1 MGDIPRRLFS
11 GSKIRLKKGGQ
22 ARLNFFWIVPPG
34 PSNRNS
40 PLSMKKTE
48 KMHSGSIQALTSLE
62 NLVGQVI
69 RTVEEHG
76 SDMYRQSDNFTN
88 AHWETKWDF
97 PGSLLFSMTTLSFI
111 GKNMVST

>member
-1 MGDIPRRLFS
+1 MPQLLQDPLR
-11 GSKIRLKKGGQ
+11 K
-22 ARLNFFWIVPPG
+22 PG
-34 PSNRNS
+34 KHFKNLITT
-40 PLSMKKTE
+40 PLIIKKTE
-48 KMHSGSIQALTSLE
+48 KVLPESIQALTSLE

-111 GKNMVST
+111 GKNMVSTKMIKE